1 MVNVVKSKTI
11 HKISK
16 FLYLFDARSKK
27 LALLLVF
34 MIFLGVV
41 LEMFGIGIVI
51 PLITLFSS
59 PEPLKTSPFLGR
71 VYDWLQPESETQF
84 IVWNLAGV
92 ILLYVVKNTYL
103 IALAYIQNRFILAR
117 QHQLGTR
124 LFRSYL
130 YSPYQFHLKCNSS
143 ELLRN
148 VKLTANIINSI
159 CMPLILCI
167 TEVMV
172 VFGIFI
178 FLLWVDPFSA
188 AVATLGL
195 VIFLGGYTIFVRK
208 KLTTLGEDCQYYEGK
223 TYQQI
228 NQSLG
233 AIKEV
238 KTLGRENFFSKT
250 FSGHLFQYTH
260 AQQTAALLSQL
271 GRYIAETIV
280 IGLILGIMI
289 FLLNTGETTS
299 SILITFSLFA
309 VAAMRVLPSINRL
322 NWAFS
327 VIRFGI
333 PSLDEIFSHLKKCE
347 KFIIEDSVRHSTD
360 SIIFDNQIEFR
371 NVSYKYRNSEKNS
384 LESFSLVI
392 PKKSKV
398 ALVGASGAGKST
410 AIDLILGL
418 LKPSS
423 GDVLVD
429 GKNIHESLFSWQQQI
444 GYVPQ
449 SIYVLDDTIQNNVA
463 FGVQKEFFDKEKVW
477 AALRLAQLDSF
488 VKELPNGLDTM
499 IGENG
504 VLFSGGQRQR
514 IGIARALYHEP
525 KVLIMDEAT
534 AALDNET
541 EYNLINSI
549 ENLSGKCTVI
559 WVAHRISTVKNCD
572 VIFFLNNGRMIASG
586 SYDSLVLENSKFA
599 QMFQEPINK
608 A

>member
-1 MVNVVKSKTI
+1 MVKNKTL

-16 FLYLFDARSKK
+16 LLYLFDARSKK
-27 LALLLVF
+27 IALLLIF

-41 LEMFGIGIVI
+41 LEMFGIGVVI

-59 PEPLKTSPFLGR
+59 PEPLKDSSFLGR
-71 VYDWLQPESETQF
+71 FYDWLQPESETQF

-92 ILLYVVKNTYL
+92 ILLYAVKNIYL
-103 IALAYIQNRFILAR
+103 LALSYIQNRFITGR

-124 LFRSYL
+124 LHRSYL
-130 YSPYQFHLKCNSS
+130 YSPYHFHLKYNSS

-148 VKLTANIINSI
+148 VKLATNVINSI

-167 TEVMV
+167 TELMV
-172 VFGIFI
+172 VFGIFLI
-178 FLLWVDPFSA
+178 LLWVDLFSA
-188 AVATLGL
+188 LVATLGL

-208 KLTTLGEDCQYYEGK
+208 RLTILGEDSKYYEGK
-223 TYQQI
+223 MYQQV

-238 KTLGRENFFSKT
+238 KTQGRENFFSKI

-260 AQQTAALLSQL
+260 AQQTSVLLSQS
-271 GRYIAETIV
+271 GRFIAETIA

-289 FLLNTGETTS
+289 FLLNTGKTTS
-299 SILITFSLFA
+299 SILVTFSLFM
-309 VAAMRVLPSINRL
+309 VAAMRILPSINRL
-322 NWAFS
+322 NWGFS

-333 PSLDEIFSHLKKCE
+333 PSLDEVFSHLKKCE
-347 KFIIEDSVRHSTD
+347 KFIIDDSVREATD
-360 SIIFDNQIEFR
+360 RILFDNQIEFR
-371 NVSYKYRNSEKNS
+371 NVSYKYRNSEKHS

-463 FGVQKEFFDKEKVW
+463 FGVQKEFFDEEKVW

-488 VKELPNGLDTM
+488 VKELPKGLDTM

-572 VIFFLNNGRMIASG
+572 VIFFLNHGRMIASG
-586 SYDSLVLENSKFA
+586 SYDSLVSENSKFA
-599 QMFQEPINK
+599 KMFQEPINK

>member
-1 MVNVVKSKTI
+1 MVNVVKNKTI

-16 FLYLFDARSKK
+16 LLYLFDARSKK
-27 LALLLVF
+27 IALLLIF

-41 LEMFGIGIVI
+41 LEMLGIGIII

-59 PEPLKTSPFLGR
+59 SEPLKTSPFLGTL
-71 VYDWLQPESETQF
+71 YDWLQPESETQF

-92 ILLYVVKNTYL
+92 ILLYVVKNIYL
-103 IALAYIQNRFILAR
+103 LALTYIQNRFILAR
-117 QHQLGTR
+117 QHELGTR

-167 TEVMV
+167 TELMV
-172 VFGIFI
+172 VFGIFLI
-178 FLLWVDPFSA
+178 LLWVDLFSA
-188 AVATLGL
+188 VVATTCLL
-195 VIFLGGYTIFVRK
+195 IFLGGYTIFVRK
-208 KLTTLGEDCQYYEGK
+208 KLTTLGEDSQYYEGK
-223 TYQQI
+223 TYQQV

-238 KTLGRENFFSKT
+238 KTLGRENFFSKI

-260 AQQTAALLSQL
+260 AQQTSVLLSQS
-271 GRYIAETIV
+271 GRFIAETIA
-280 IGLILGIMI
+280 IGLILGVMI
-289 FLLNTGETTS
+289 FHLNTGKTTS
-299 SILITFSLFA
+299 SILVTFSLFT

-322 NWAFS
+322 NWGFS

-333 PSLDEIFSHLKKCE
+333 PSLDEVFSHLKKCE
-347 KFIIEDSVRHSTD
+347 KFIIEDSVRKIAD
-360 SIIFDNQIEFR
+360 RILFDNQIEFR
-371 NVSYKYRNSEKNS
+371 NVSYKYRNSENHS
-384 LESFSLVI
+384 LESFSLII

-418 LKPSS
+418 LKSSS

-449 SIYVLDDTIQNNVA
+449 SIYVLDDTIQNNIA
-463 FGVQKEFFDKEKVW
+463 FGVQKEFFDEEKVW

-488 VKELPNGLDTM
+488 VKGLPNRLDTM

-504 VLFSGGQRQR
+504 VRFSGGQRQR

-534 AALDNET
+534 AALDNAT
-541 EYNLINSI
+541 EYNFINSI
-549 ENLSGKCTVI
+549 ENLSGKCTII
-559 WVAHRISTVKNCD
+559 WVAHRLSTVKNCD
-572 VIFFLNNGRMIASG
+572 VIFFLSHGRIIDSG
-586 SYDSLVLENSKFA
+586 SYDFLLSENAEFA
-599 QMFQEPINK
+599 QMVKGLIN
-608 A
+608 

>member
-1 MVNVVKSKTI
+1 MVNVVKNKTI

-16 FLYLFDARSKK
+16 LLYLFDVRSKK
-27 LALLLVF
+27 IAILLIF
-34 MIFLGVV
+34 MIFFGVV
-41 LEMFGIGIVI
+41 LEMLGIGIII

-59 PEPLKTSPFLGR
+59 PDPLKASPFLR
-71 VYDWLQPESETQF
+71 RLYDWLQPESETQF
-84 IVWNLAGV
+84 IAWSLAGV
-92 ILLYVVKNTYL
+92 IVLYAVKNIYL
-103 IALAYIQNRFILAR
+103 LSLTYIQNRFILNR

-130 YSPYQFHLKCNSS
+130 YSPYQFHLKYNSS

-148 VKLTANIINSI
+148 VKLTATICNSV

-167 TEVMV
+167 TEIMV
-172 VFGIFI
+172 VFGVFI
-178 FLLWVDPFSA
+178 FLLWVDLFSA
-188 AVATLGL
+188 VVAISGLG
-195 VIFLGGYTIFVRK
+195 IFIGGYALAVRKRVTIF
-208 KLTTLGEDCQYYEGK
+208 GEDSKYHEGK
-223 TYQQI
+223 TFQQV

-238 KTLGRENFFSKT
+238 KTLGRENFFSKA
-250 FSGHLFQYTH
+250 FSGHLLKYTY
-260 AQQTAALLSQL
+260 AQQTSILLSQSS
-271 GRYIAETIV
+271 RFIAEAIA
-280 IGLILGIMI
+280 IGLILGVMI
-289 FLLNTGETTS
+289 FHLNTGKNTS
-299 SILITFSLFA
+299 SILITFSVFA
-309 VAAMRVLPSINRL
+309 VAAMRILPSINRL
-322 NWAFS
+322 NWGYT

-333 PSLDEIFSHLKKCE
+333 PSLDEVFSHLKKCE
-347 KFIIEDSVRHSTD
+347 KFIIEDSVRKTTD
-360 SIIFDNQIEFR
+360 RILFDNQIEFR
-371 NVSYKYRNSEKNS
+371 NVSYKYRNSENHS

-392 PKKSKV
+392 QKKSKV

-449 SIYVLDDTIQNNVA
+449 NIYILDDTIQSNVA
-463 FGVQKEFFDKEKVW
+463 FGVEKEFLDEEKVW

-488 VKELPNGLDTM
+488 VKGLPGGLDAM

-504 VLFSGGQRQR
+504 VRFSGGQRQR

-534 AALDNET
+534 AALDNAT
-541 EYNLINSI
+541 EYNFINSI
-549 ENLSGKCTVI
+549 ENLSGKCTII
-559 WVAHRISTVKNCD
+559 WVAHRLSTVKNCD
-572 VIFFLNNGRMIASG
+572 VIFFLSHGRIIDSG
-586 SYDSLVLENSKFA
+586 SYDFLLSENAEFA
-599 QMFQEPINK
+599 QMVKGLIN
-608 A
+608 

>member
-1 MVNVVKSKTI
+1 MFKNKTI
-11 HKISK
+11 HTISK

-27 LALLLVF
+27 VALFLVF
-34 MIFLGVV
+34 MIFLGVL

-51 PLITLFSS
+51 PLITLLSS

-71 VYDWLQPESETQF
+71 LYDWLQPESETQF

-92 ILLYVVKNTYL
+92 ILLYVVKNIYL
-103 IALAYIQNRFILAR
+103 LALTYIQNRFILAR
-117 QHQLGTR
+117 QHELGTR

-130 YSPYQFHLKCNSS
+130 YSPYQFHLKHNSS

-148 VKLTANIINSI
+148 VKLTANVIGSI
-159 CMPLILCI
+159 GMPLILCI
-167 TEVMV
+167 TEFMV
-172 VFGIFI
+172 VIGIFI
-178 FLLWVDPFSA
+178 FLLWIDPFSA
-188 AVATLGL
+188 VVVTSGLG
-195 VIFLGGYTIFVRK
+195 IFLGVYFIFIRKKITIF
-208 KLTTLGEDCQYYEGK
+208 GENSKYYEGK
-223 TYQQI
+223 MYQEV

-238 KTLGRENFFSKT
+238 KTLGRENYFSKVY
-250 FSGHLFQYTH
+250 SEYLLKYTH
-260 AQQTAALLSQL
+260 ANQTAVFLSQT
-271 GRYIAETIV
+271 GRFVAETIA

-289 FLLNTGETTS
+289 FLLNAGKTTS

-322 NWAFS
+322 NWGFT

-333 PSLDEIFSHLKKCE
+333 PNLNEIFSHLKKCE
-347 KFIIEDSVRHSTD
+347 KFIIEDSVRNATD
-360 SIIFDNQIEFR
+360 RIIFDNQIEFR

-392 PKKSKV
+392 PKKSNI

-449 SIYVLDDTIQNNVA
+449 SIYIFDDTIQNNVA

-477 AALRLAQLDSF
+477 EALRLAQLDSF

-504 VLFSGGQRQR
+504 ARFSGGQRQR

-541 EYNLINSI
+541 EYNLISSI
-549 ENLSGKCTVI
+549 EKLSGKCTII

-572 VIFFLNNGRMIASG
+572 VIFFLNHGRMIASG
-586 SYDSLVLENSKFA
+586 SYDSLVTENSKFA
-599 QMFQEPINK
+599 QMFEKHINK